1 MIGAGACKTLAQT
14 VRWLKIAP
22 VVSGSYTFKRRGGH
36 AGKVSHPETL
46 EEFLALGFGLNNYSM
61 PNVGYEAIAGDSA
74 QLQSEQ
80 PLIAS
85 IAGFCVEEYVT
96 GVELFSKLE
105 TVSAIELNFGC
116 PNTQGD
122 HPDIISFNP
131 EVVKVILFELSKR
144 FIEVPIWLKFSPYS
158 NPAEL
163 KRMAEIVN
171 GFADLLNLTVVTCNT
186 FPMAYDGEGK
196 IDPQDGFAG
205 LSGPV
210 MKRIALGQVKQFRG
224 HLSSAVDVIGVGGIT
239 TGNDIVDFLNAGAT
253 AVQITSLAYWAGD
266 SKSFQERLLD
276 EETGSRFLKLL
287 ESNT

>member
-1 MIGAGACKTLAQT
+1 L
-14 VRWLKIAP
+14 
-22 VVSGSYTFKRRGGH
+22 
-36 AGKVSHPETL
+36 
-46 EEFLALGFGLNNYSM
+46 
-61 PNVGYEAIAGDSA
+61 
-74 QLQSEQ
+74 
-80 PLIAS
+80 
-85 IAGFCVEEYVT
+85 VT
-96 GVELFSKLE
+96 
-105 TVSAIELNFGC
+105 
-116 PNTQGD
+116 
-122 HPDIISFNP
+122 H
-131 EVVKVILFELSKR
+131 
-144 FIEVPIWLKFSPYS
+144 
-158 NPAEL
+158 
-163 KRMAEIVN
+163 
-171 GFADLLNLTVVTCNT
+171 
-186 FPMAYDGEGK
+186 